1 MKFNRI
7 IVIVTD
13 SVAPA
18 ELPMPNASAIKGPI
32 PTATSTQTFP

>member
-13 SVAPA
+13 SVGAGGAPDA
-18 ELPMPNASAIKGPI
+18 E

>member
-18 ELPMPNASAIKGPI
+18 MHRMPKNLVTKGPI
-32 PTATSTQTFP
+32 HTAISTPMYL